1 MSAPY
6 RANILSQNGINNQ
19 CPVANVQRKQMGF
32 AVDYD
37 QIDEYGQPKV
47 VYSWNRNIHDKDN
60 ATKKATA
67 ELYQPG
73 QLTSKEE
80 LRMSEKRH
88 YTKAYKDALEFIRAE
103 EDYRAQERYL
113 DKVTP
118 SRRNNTASGTSSS
131 HLAIPDQGGNVYH
144 YDAATTAMTGLRFE
158 VPLGTREVIE
168 EPSNKMG
175 RSIDRVILTKER
187 EVTVDP
193 VTGLGHVN
201 YATGVSI
208 PADVEVQDMDIDY
221 PMPGTFPGSIVP
233 REPAPSSPIEEI
245 VDTSSPVQAYAP
257 GRLLVNERDN
267 PAEVQ
272 RILDQNTFYQ
282 KVSNQPART
291 PFRTRK
297 EARYVPYSKKS
308 KKDVVLDAPIGSTP
322 HVSTGM
328 EAAVVEDVGKLVT
341 VKHTAGG
348 AEISSA
354 GRPFTTKVD
363 ILMPWADARTVSQ
376 QHNVGTVSSVA
387 NDGPYTTSSIES
399 SAGRRGSDVKLV
411 KGTKRPAM
419 RQLDERQV
427 KKRARIGS
435 APSALPKMDIQE
447 FHAEDPKELDRRIKM
462 RTWGRQVK
470 VVMENVAPIRAPAL
484 DVDNIAIQRGSAVR
498 PLAKLG
504 KLGPDQ
510 PDVALVTSAGAY
522 RGTAEPTVSIRKKKR
537 KDVVDERP
545 AKRVKRS

>member
-1 MSAPY
+1 
-6 RANILSQNGINNQ
+6 
-19 CPVANVQRKQMGF
+19 MGF

-47 VYSWNRNIHDKDN
+47 VYSWNRNIHGKDN

-73 QLTSKEE
+73 QLTNKEE

-131 HLAIPDQGGNVYH
+131 HFAIPDQGGNVYH

-187 EVTVDP
+187 EVTVHP
-193 VTGLGHVN
+193 VTGLRHVN

-233 REPAPSSPIEEI
+233 PEPAPSSPIEEI

-257 GRLLVNERDN
+257 SRLVANERDD
-267 PAEVQ
+267 PAAVQ
-272 RILDQNTFYQ
+272 RILDQNAFYQ
-282 KVSNQPART
+282 KKN
-291 PFRTRK
+291 
-297 EARYVPYSKKS
+297 
-308 KKDVVLDAPIGSTP
+308 VVLDASIRSTR

-348 AEISSA
+348 SEISSA
-354 GRPFTTKVD
+354 GKPFTTKVD
-363 ILMPWADARTVSQ
+363 IIMPWADARTVSE
-376 QHNVGTVSSVA
+376 QHNVGPVYSVA
-387 NDGPYTTSSIES
+387 NDGPSSTSSIES

-411 KGTKRPAM
+411 KGTKRSAM
-419 RQLDERQV
+419 RQPDERQV

-435 APSALPKMDIQE
+435 APAALPKMDIQE

-470 VVMENVAPIRAPAL
+470 AVMENVAPIRAPAL
-484 DVDNIAIQRGSAVR
+484 DVDNVAIQRGSAVR

-504 KLGPDQ
+504 KAGADQ

-522 RGTAEPTVSIRKKKR
+522 CGTAEPTVTLRKKKR
-537 KDVVDERP
+537 KDAIDERP

>member
-1 MSAPY
+1 MTRS
-6 RANILSQNGINNQ
+6 
-19 CPVANVQRKQMGF
+19 
-32 AVDYD
+32 
-37 QIDEYGQPKV
+37 QIDEYGQPKI
-47 VYSWNRNIHDKDN
+47 VYSWNRNIHGKDN

-67 ELYQPG
+67 ELYQPQ

-118 SRRNNTASGTSSS
+118 SRRNNTTSGTSSS
-131 HLAIPDQGGNVYH
+131 HFAIPDQGGNVYH

-168 EPSNKMG
+168 GPSNKMG
-175 RSIDRVILTKER
+175 RSINRMILTKER

-201 YATGVSI
+201 YATGVCI
-208 PADVEVQDMDIDY
+208 PANVEVQDMDIDY

-233 REPAPSSPIEEI
+233 PEPAPSSPIEEI
-245 VDTSSPVQAYAP
+245 VDTSSPIQAYAP
-257 GRLLVNERDN
+257 SRLVANERDD
-267 PAEVQ
+267 PAAVQ
-272 RILDQNTFYQ
+272 RILDQNAFYQ

-297 EARYVPYSKKS
+297 EARYVPYSKKP

-341 VKHTAGG
+341 VKHTAG
-348 AEISSA
+348 
-354 GRPFTTKVD
+354 
-363 ILMPWADARTVSQ
+363 DARTGSE

-419 RQLDERQV
+419 RQPDERQV

-435 APSALPKMDIQE
+435 APAALPKMDIQE
-447 FHAEDPKELDRRIKM
+447 FHAEDP
-462 RTWGRQVK
+462 
-470 VVMENVAPIRAPAL
+470 
-484 DVDNIAIQRGSAVR
+484 
-498 PLAKLG
+498 
-504 KLGPDQ
+504 
-510 PDVALVTSAGAY
+510 Y
-522 RGTAEPTVSIRKKKR
+522 RGTAEPTVTIRKKKQ
-537 KDVVDERP
+537 KD
-545 AKRVKRS
+545 AKD